1 MKVYQIVNV
10 TKIDGYNYLIPDSFV
25 FKKKEDAK
33 ESIIDRVK
41 IFAED
46 GEILNYKGQVS
57 SIKEIQDILTK
68 HDFSNEETDC
78 YLYEMEVL

>member
-10 TKIDGYNYLIPDSFV
+10 TKVDGYNYLIPDSFV
-25 FKKKEDAK
+25 FKNKEDAK
-33 ESIIDRVK
+33 ENIIDRVK

-46 GEILNYKGQVS
+46 NEVLNYKGQVN
-57 SIKEIQDILTK
+57 SIKQIQDILTT
-68 HDFSNEETDC
+68 HDFSSDETDC